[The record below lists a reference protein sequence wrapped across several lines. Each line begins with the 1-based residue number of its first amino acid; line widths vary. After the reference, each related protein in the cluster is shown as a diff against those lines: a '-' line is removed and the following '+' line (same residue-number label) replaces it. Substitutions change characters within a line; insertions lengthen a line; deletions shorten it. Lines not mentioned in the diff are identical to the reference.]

1 MEGEGVHRRAVHWG
15 KDSSQAQAGRPVK
28 PEDSRTNQGLH
39 RARPG
44 QPAPQAAVRSL
55 PRTFQ
60 EGSTSK
66 GQEET
71 HPEGRPRE
79 TQGRWEHV
87 GQGQGIEPSL
97 RLSLLTKLSS

>member
-1 MEGEGVHRRAVHWG
+1 M
-15 KDSSQAQAGRPVK
+15 
-28 PEDSRTNQGLH
+28 
-39 RARPG
+39 
-44 QPAPQAAVRSL
+44 RSL